1 MAIGD
6 RVATMFFAGGLNTYG
21 WSSFS
26 HCSMHHAAT
35 ARGDGGSLLPMDP
48 YGAGGKINGAKVAAS
63 PDPMSNYKWDFVSL
77 ADPRF
82 DYQVCR
88 LLH

>member
-1 MAIGD
+1 
-6 RVATMFFAGGLNTYG
+6 
-21 WSSFS
+21 
-26 HCSMHHAAT
+26 
-35 ARGDGGSLLPMDP
+35 MDP
-48 YGAGGKINGAKVAAS
+48 YGAGGKISGAKVAAS